1 MSVGRSVR
9 LSVRLRVMNNHF
21 FQASAIANL
30 CQVTFLIGV
39 SRNREPVVQS
49 EHGTNHN
56 PYSEKLGEN
65 GEKLSFQLSAF
76 LSVYISV
83 SLSVSL
89 SASYPSACL
98 SFCLSVYLCLSV
110 CLSICLSVCLIF
122 YFRFFVFKTVC
133 LQYVGL
139 SVRLSVC
146 LLSVS
151 LCL

>member
-39 SRNREPVVQS
+39 SHNREPVVQS

-65 GEKLSFQLSAF
+65 GEKLSFQLSTF
-76 LSVYISV
+76 LSICISICQSV
-83 SLSVSL
+83 CQSVCFFSVCLFVCLSVSL
-89 SASYPSACL
+89 YICV
-98 SFCLSVYLCLSV
+98 CLSVFLFQIFCFQNSLFASLS
-110 CLSICLSVCLIF
+110 
-122 YFRFFVFKTVC
+122 
-133 LQYVGL
+133 VGL
-139 SVRLSVC
+139 SVCLSVC